1 MASSPTETMM
11 QRCLRSMN
19 ENELKYRANVAGIL
33 RDSRGKILICERLGV
48 RDAWQF
54 PQGGVDP
61 GETSEQALARELWEE
76 VSVEAVNFRIVRQ
89 QGPYRYLYGEGR
101 MKKGYHGKE
110 QIYFLCDFLG
120 PENGI
125 DVRTKH
131 PEFRSYRWIHPV
143 EFQSAWLPDMKR
155 EVYRA
160 VFAHF
165 FGVEIR

>member
-1 MASSPTETMM
+1 M
-11 QRCLRSMN
+11 
-19 ENELKYRANVAGIL
+19 
-33 RDSRGKILICERLGV
+33 

-61 GETSEQALARELWEE
+61 GETPEQALARELWEE
-76 VSVEAVNFRIVRQ
+76 VSVQAVDFRIVRQ

-101 MKKGYHGKE
+101 TKKGFHGKK

-120 PENGI
+120 RENGI

-143 EFQSAWLPDMKR
+143 EFQPAWLPDMKR

-160 VFAHF
+160 VFADF